1 LGNLKEVFDLSKS
14 LKLTKVTLPPMP
26 PQVWQL
32 QTSQVPLGSNHRPQ
46 WNGGRK
52 TLKLVSTRIHFAGL
66 SWQHLLLATCFLL
79 PLFGCKPSSSSP
91 TDSSTKPVLVATT
104 GMIADIVSRLTE
116 EDAEV
121 IQLMGDGV
129 DPHLYKPTRDDMI
142 RLTNA
147 DIVFYNGLML
157 EGKMQELLARDSS
170 SQKFIAVTKDIPQQN
185 LLGGEIHA
193 DPHVWMDVRLW
204 KIALST
210 MTEELCRKLPQHT
223 DKIRD
228 RFKKLEIEFDA
239 LHSYGLKAIESIP
252 KDQRILITSHDA
264 FQYFGEAYGLEVQAI
279 QGISTESEAGLQR
292 INEIVDLIVTRK
304 IPAVFVESSVP
315 RDTIEAVVQGAEAR
329 GHKIKIGAE
338 LFSDALGATGTY
350 EGTYPGMLDHNFTSV
365 TRGLGG
371 NAPPQGMNQKLS
383 KLE

>member
-1 LGNLKEVFDLSKS
+1 
-14 LKLTKVTLPPMP
+14 MP
-26 PQVWQL
+26 NQAWQP
-32 QTSQVPLGSNHRPQ
+32 QTSQAPDDSNHHPE
-46 WNGGRK
+46 WNRCCT
-52 TLKLVSTRIHFAGL
+52 TLKWVSKRNHFAYL
-66 SWQHLLLATCFLL
+66 SWQQLLLASCILL
-79 PLFGCKPSSSSP
+79 SLLGCKPSPSSSSN
-91 TDSSTKPVLVATT
+91 SSTKPVVVATT

-157 EGKMQELLARDSS
+157 EGKMQELLARDSA
-170 SQKFIAVTKDIPQQN
+170 SQKFVAVTKDIPQQN
-185 LLGGEIHA
+185 LLGGEKHA

-210 MTEELCRKLPQHT
+210 ITEELCRELPQHT

-228 RFKKLEIEFDA
+228 RFKKLDIDFDA
-239 LHSYGLKAIESIP
+239 LHSYGLMAIESIP
-252 KDQRILITSHDA
+252 KDQRILVTSHDA
-264 FQYFGEAYGLEVQAI
+264 FQYFGKAYGLEVQAI

-292 INEIVDLIVTRK
+292 INEVVDLIVTRK

-315 RDTIEAVVQGAEAR
+315 RDTIEAVVQGANAR
-329 GHKIKIGAE
+329 GHKIEIGAE
-338 LFSDALGATGTY
+338 LFSDALGASGTY

-371 NAPPQGMNQKLS
+371 NAPPQGMNQRLS
-383 KLE
+383 KRE

>member
-1 LGNLKEVFDLSKS
+1 
-14 LKLTKVTLPPMP
+14 MP
-26 PQVWQL
+26 TQVWQP
-32 QTSQVPLGSNHRPQ
+32 QSSRAPHDSNHRFE
-46 WNGGRK
+46 WNRCYK
-52 TLKLVSTRIHFAGL
+52 TLRMVSKRIHFARL
-66 SWQHLLLATCFLL
+66 SWQLLLVSCILL
-79 PLFGCKPSSSSP
+79 PLLGCKTSSSSP
-91 TDSSTKPVLVATT
+91 GSSATKPVLVATT

-157 EGKMQELLARDSS
+157 EGKMQELLARDNA
-170 SQKFIAVTKDIPQQN
+170 SQKFVAVTKDIPQPN
-185 LLGGEIHA
+185 LLGGETHS

-210 MTEELCRKLPQHT
+210 ITEELCHKLPQHT
-223 DKIRD
+223 DKIRE

-239 LHSYGLKAIESIP
+239 LHSYGLSAIESIP
-252 KDQRILITSHDA
+252 KDQRILVTSHDA
-264 FQYFGEAYGLEVQAI
+264 FQYFGKAYGLEVQAI

-292 INEIVDLIVTRK
+292 INEVVDLIVTRK

-315 RDTIEAVVQGAEAR
+315 RDTIEAVVQGAAAR

-338 LFSDALGATGTY
+338 LFSDALGASGTY

-371 NAPPQGMNQKLS
+371 IAPPQGMNQRLS
-383 KLE
+383 KRE